1 MSDTPVMQVSHGFP
15 GFDAEVTAAAV
26 RALQDGRFS
35 GGALKAAA
43 EQRLAAFAGGCHARL
58 TGSGFA
64 ALQAALMA
72 SGVRAGDAV
81 ILPTV
86 TCPSVYH
93 ALRSLGAE
101 PRVVDV
107 GAELPLLDANVL
119 PDDAARA
126 RFVIAPHMFGLALDL
141 QPFHARGLRI
151 IEDCAQYQRPG
162 RDALAVASV
171 YSFSPTKLQT
181 MGYGG
186 GVVSDDPQVDAA
198 LQRFLSPDDAEQA
211 GDDLPFRVHA
221 PVADFQCAMLDA
233 QLDRYAS
240 TIARRQVWV
249 DRYDELLDGPDRL
262 RPELPF
268 RYLLRLPPER
278 DARQLAEA
286 LQQRGVSAW
295 PLASQL
301 LHRTFGLAGD
311 YPQAERWQQRLLS
324 LPLHEGLTEDMLAYV
339 CAQLQA
345 LL

>member
-35 GGALKAAA
+35 GGARKAEA
-43 EQRLAAFAGGCHARL
+43 EQRLAAFAGGTYARL

-72 SGVRAGDAV
+72 GGVRAGDAV

-93 ALRSLGAE
+93 AVRSLGAA
-101 PRVVDV
+101 PLVVDV
-107 GAELPLLDANVL
+107 SAELPLLDAATL
-119 PDDAARA
+119 PEAAQHA

-141 QPFHARGLRI
+141 EPLHARGLRI
-151 IEDCAQYQRPG
+151 IEDCAQYQHPG

-198 LQRFLSPDDAEQA
+198 LQRFLSPDDAGQA
-211 GDDLPFRVHA
+211 GDELPFRVHA
-221 PVADFQCAMLDA
+221 PVADFQCAMLVA
-233 QLDRYAS
+233 QLDRHA
-240 TIARRQVWV
+240 TAIARRQAWV
-249 DRYDELLDGPDRL
+249 DRYDELLGHPQRL
-262 RPELPF
+262 QAEVPF
-268 RYLLRLPPER
+268 RYLLQLPPEH
-278 DARQLAEA
+278 DARRVAEA
-286 LQQRGVSAW
+286 LRVSGVSAW

-301 LHRTFGLAGD
+301 LHQTFGLAGD
-311 YPQAERWQQRLLS
+311 YPQAERWQRQLLS
-324 LPLHEGLTEDMLAYV
+324 LPLHEGLTETMVDYV